1 MPGGGELPML
11 LPIGG
16 RSSAVIKLGEMI
28 MILDLHRQGLSV
40 SAIARESGFD
50 RKTVRRYIERGLE
63 PPRYGPRKP
72 RPRLL
77 DPYTAYL
84 RDRSSAERRVGQEW
98 VRTCRC
104 PRSPSPQKKNNN
116 S

>member
-28 MILDLHRQGLSV
+28 MILDLHWQGLSV

-77 DPYTAYL
+77 DPYKAYL
-84 RDRSSAERRVGQEW
+84 RERVMAWPGLDRTSTRL
-98 VRTCRC
+98 
-104 PRSPSPQKKNNN
+104 N
-116 S
+116 SRHY